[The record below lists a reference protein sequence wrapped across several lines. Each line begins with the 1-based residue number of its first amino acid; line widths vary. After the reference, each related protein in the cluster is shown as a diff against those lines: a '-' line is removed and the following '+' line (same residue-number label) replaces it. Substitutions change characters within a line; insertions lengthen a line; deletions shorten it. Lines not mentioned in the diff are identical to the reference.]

1 MIAPLRTFG
10 LALAITVALAACSKP
25 EQQQAPPPP
34 EVSVLEMK
42 PQTLPLERDLVGRL
56 SAFRSADVR
65 ARVDGVLLKR
75 LYTEGTDVKEGQP
88 LFEIDPMPLRASLLQ
103 AQGQLA
109 AAEATYA
116 NAQIAAKRAR
126 SLAPQQYVSRAD
138 IDNAE
143 ATERSSGASV
153 QQARGAVQAARIQLS
168 FASVTSPITGR
179 AGIQRVTEGAL
190 VGSGEATLLTTVDQ
204 IDPLY
209 VNFAMSSEELAALRQ
224 AQSSG
229 NVQLSGDG
237 KSTINVE
244 LGNGTLYPH
253 PGTLDV
259 SAVTVDPSTG
269 AVSLRATLP
278 NPELALLPG
287 AFVTFKASL
296 GQRNNAYLLPQQ
308 ALQRDATGAYALVL
322 GKDGKVVRKNLTV
335 DGQQKGQWIVTGGV
349 TPGDQVIVDGVQKAK
364 EGQPAKGVPWD
375 PNKPAAGAQPGQ
387 PGAAGAAPA
396 AGQAGDAKA
405 ASAANAAD
413 AAAPAAQE
421 QPKQDAAA
429 QPADSQSKQQ

>member
-1 MIAPLRTFG
+1 MIALLRSFG
-10 LALAITVALAACSKP
+10 LACAITVALAACSKP
-25 EQQQAPPPP
+25 EQQQAPPP

-56 SAFRSADVR
+56 SAYRSADVR
-65 ARVDGVLLKR
+65 ARVDGVVLKR
-75 LYTEGTDVKEGQP
+75 LYTEGANVKEGQP
-88 LFEIDPMPLRASLLQ
+88 LFQIDPSQLKATLLQ

-109 AAEATYA
+109 AAEATYT
-116 NAQIAAKRAR
+116 NAKIAATRAR

-138 IDNAE
+138 IDTAE
-143 ATERSSGASV
+143 ANERSSGASV
-153 QQARGAVQAARIQLS
+153 QQARGAVEAARIHLS
-168 FASVTSPITGR
+168 FATVTSPITGR

-190 VGSGEATLLTTVDQ
+190 VGAGEATLLTTVDQ

-209 VNFAMSSEELAALRQ
+209 VNFAMNSEELAALRQ

-237 KSTINVE
+237 KSSINVE
-244 LGNGTLYPH
+244 LGNGTQYQH

-259 SAVTVDPSTG
+259 SAVTVNPSTG

-278 NPELALLPG
+278 NPEQSLLPG

-308 ALQRDATGAYALVL
+308 ALQRDATGPYVLVL
-322 GKDGKVVRKNLTV
+322 DKDGKVARKNLTV
-335 DGQQKGQWIVTGGV
+335 DGQQKGQWIVTGGM
-349 TPGDQVIVDGVQKAK
+349 TQGDQVIVDGVQKAK
-364 EGQPAKGVPWD
+364 QGQPAKGVPWD
-375 PNKPAAGAQPGQ
+375 PNKPAQGGQ
-387 PGAAGAAPA
+387 PGSPGAAPA
-396 AGQAGDAKA
+396 AAQSGDAQA
-405 ASAANAAD
+405 APSADKAD
-413 AAAPAAQE
+413 AAAPAAQQ

-429 QPADSQSKQQ
+429 QPADSQSTQQ

>member
-10 LALAITVALAACSKP
+10 LACAITLALAACSKP
-25 EQQQAPPPP
+25 EQQQAPPP

-88 LFEIDPMPLRASLLQ
+88 LFEIDPAPLKATLLQ

-116 NAQIAAKRAR
+116 NAQVAAKRAR

-143 ATERSSGASV
+143 ATERSSGANV
-153 QQARGAVQAARIQLS
+153 QQARGQVQSARIQLG

-190 VGSGEATLLTTVDQ
+190 VGAGEATLLTTVDQ

-244 LGNGTLYPH
+244 LGNGTQYQH

-278 NPELALLPG
+278 NPEQALLPG

-296 GQRNNAYLLPQQ
+296 GQRNNAYLVPQQ
-308 ALQRDATGAYALVL
+308 GLQRDALGAFVLVL
-322 GKDGKVVRKNLTV
+322 GKDGKVARKNLTV

-349 TPGDQVIVDGVQKAK
+349 TAGDQVIVDGVQKAK
-364 EGQPAKGVPWD
+364 EGQPAKGVPWN
-375 PNKPAAGAQPGQ
+375 PNKPAQGGQ
-387 PGAAGAAPA
+387 PGAPGAAPA
-396 AGQAGDAKA
+396 AAQGGGAQAAPA
-405 ASAANAAD
+405 ADKAD

-421 QPKQDAAA
+421 PSKPDAAA

>member
-1 MIAPLRTFG
+1 MIAPLRIFG
-10 LALAITVALAACSKP
+10 LACAITVALAACSKP

-42 PQTLPLERDLVGRL
+42 PQTLPLERGLVGRL

-75 LYTEGTDVKEGQP
+75 LYTEGTEVKQGQR
-88 LFEIDPMPLRASLLQ
+88 LFEIDPAPLKATLLQ

-116 NAQIAAKRAR
+116 NAKIAATRAR

-138 IDNAE
+138 IDTAE
-143 ATERSSGASV
+143 ANERSSSANV
-153 QQARGAVQAARIQLS
+153 QQARGTVESARIQLG

-190 VGSGEATLLTTVDQ
+190 VGSGESTLLTTVDQ

-209 VNFAMSSEELAALRQ
+209 VNFAMSSEELAAMRQ
-224 AQSSG
+224 AQTSG
-229 NVQLSGDG
+229 NVKLSGDG

-244 LGNGTLYPH
+244 LGNGTQYPH

-278 NPELALLPG
+278 NPEQVLLPG

-296 GQRNNAYLLPQQ
+296 GQRNNAYLVPQQ
-308 ALQRDATGAYALVL
+308 AVQRDAIGAYALVL
-322 GKDGKVVRKNLTV
+322 GKDGNVVRKNLTV

-349 TPGDQVIVDGVQKAK
+349 APGDQVIVDGVQKAK
-364 EGQPAKGVPWD
+364 EGQPAKGVPWN
-375 PNKPAAGAQPGQ
+375 PNKPAQGGQ
-387 PGAAGAAPA
+387 PGAPNTAPA
-396 AGQAGDAKA
+396 AGQAG
-405 ASAANAAD
+405 NAQ
-413 AAAPAAQE
+413 AAQQ

-429 QPADSQSKQQ
+429 QPANSQSKQQ

>member
-10 LALAITVALAACSKP
+10 LACAITVALAACSKP

-88 LFEIDPMPLRASLLQ
+88 LFEIDPMPLRATLLQ

-116 NAQIAAKRAR
+116 NAKIAAQRAR

-138 IDNAE
+138 IDTAE

-153 QQARGAVQAARIQLS
+153 QQARGVVESARIQLS

-244 LGNGTLYPH
+244 LGNGTQYPH

-278 NPELALLPG
+278 NPEMALLPG

-296 GQRNNAYLLPQQ
+296 GQRNNAYLVPQQ

-335 DGQQKGQWIVTGGV
+335 DGQQQGQWIVTAGV
-349 TPGDQVIVDGVQKAK
+349 AQGDQVIVDGVQKAK

-375 PNKPAAGAQPGQ
+375 PNKPAQGGQ
-387 PGAAGAAPA
+387 PGAPGAAPA
-396 AGQAGDAKA
+396 AGQAGTGQGAPAGAGK
-405 ASAANAAD
+405 AD
-413 AAAPAAQE
+413 AAAPAAGE
-421 QPKQDAAA
+421 QPKSDDAA
-429 QPADSQSKQQ
+429 QPSDSQSKQQ

>member
-10 LALAITVALAACSKP
+10 LACAITVALAACSKP

-56 SAFRSADVR
+56 SAYRSADVR
-65 ARVDGVLLKR
+65 ARVDGVVLKR
-75 LYTEGTDVKEGQP
+75 LYTEGANVKEGQP
-88 LFEIDPMPLRASLLQ
+88 LFQIDPSQLKATLLQ

-109 AAEATYA
+109 AAEATYT
-116 NAQIAAKRAR
+116 NAKIAATRAR

-138 IDNAE
+138 IDTAE
-143 ATERSSGASV
+143 ANERSSGANV
-153 QQARGAVQAARIQLS
+153 QQARGAVEAARIQLG
-168 FASVTSPITGR
+168 FATVTSPITGR

-190 VGSGEATLLTTVDQ
+190 VGAGEATLLTTVDQ

-237 KSTINVE
+237 KSSINVE
-244 LGNGTLYPH
+244 LGNGTQYQH

-278 NPELALLPG
+278 NPEQSLLPG

-308 ALQRDATGAYALVL
+308 AVQRDATGPYALVL

-335 DGQQKGQWIVTGGV
+335 DGQQKGQWIVTGGMS
-349 TPGDQVIVDGVQKAK
+349 PGDQVIVDGVQKAK

-375 PNKPAAGAQPGQ
+375 PNKPAQGGQ
-387 PGAAGAAPA
+387 PGAAGAAPGA
-396 AGQAGDAKA
+396 AQGGDAKA
-405 ASAANAAD
+405 APSADKAD
-413 AAAPAAQE
+413 AAAPAAQQ
-421 QPKQDAAA
+421 QPTQDAAA

>member
-88 LFEIDPMPLRASLLQ
+88 LFEIDPMPLRATLLQ

-109 AAEATYA
+109 AAQATYA
-116 NAQIAAKRAR
+116 NAQVAAKRAR

-143 ATERSSGASV
+143 ATERSSGANV
-153 QQARGAVQAARIQLS
+153 QQARGLVESARIQLS

-179 AGIQRVTEGAL
+179 AGLQRVTEGAL

-296 GQRNNAYLLPQQ
+296 GQRSNAYLLPQQ
-308 ALQRDATGAYALVL
+308 ALQRDAMGAYALVL

-349 TPGDQVIVDGVQKAK
+349 TPGDQIIVDGVQKAK

-375 PNKPAAGAQPGQ
+375 PNKPAAGGQPGQ
-387 PGAAGAAPA
+387 PGAPGAAPA
-396 AGQAGDAKA
+396 AGQADDAKA
-405 ASAANAAD
+405 APAANAAD

>member
-1 MIAPLRTFG
+1 MIAPLRTLG
-10 LALAITVALAACSKP
+10 LACAITVALAACSKP

-34 EVSVLEMK
+34 EVSVLGMQ

-56 SAFRSADVR
+56 SAYRSADVR
-65 ARVDGVLLKR
+65 ARVDGVVLKR
-75 LYTEGTDVKEGQP
+75 LYTEGTDVKEGQR
-88 LFEIDPMPLRASLLQ
+88 LFEIDPMPLRATLLQ

-143 ATERSSGASV
+143 ATERSSRANV
-153 QQARGAVQAARIQLS
+153 QQARGTVESARIQLS

-244 LGNGTLYPH
+244 LGNGTQYPH

-278 NPELALLPG
+278 NPEQALLPG

-296 GQRNNAYLLPQQ
+296 GQRNNAYLVPQQ
-308 ALQRDATGAYALVL
+308 GLQRDALGAFVLVL
-322 GKDGKVVRKNLTV
+322 GKDGKVARKNLTV

-349 TPGDQVIVDGVQKAK
+349 APGDQVIVDGVQKAK
-364 EGQPAKGVPWD
+364 EGQPAKGVAWN
-375 PNKPAAGAQPGQ
+375 PNKPAQGGQ
-387 PGAAGAAPA
+387 PGAPGAAPA
-396 AGQAGDAKA
+396 AAQGGDAQA
-405 ASAANAAD
+405 AQAAPAADKAD
-413 AAAPAAQE
+413 AAAPAAQQ
-421 QPKQDAAA
+421 QPKPDAAA

>member
-10 LALAITVALAACSKP
+10 LALAITAALAACSKP

-88 LFEIDPMPLRASLLQ
+88 LFEIDPMPLRATLLQ

-143 ATERSSGASV
+143 ATERSSGANV
-153 QQARGAVQAARIQLS
+153 QQARGAVEAARIQLS

-244 LGNGTLYPH
+244 LGNGTQYQH

-278 NPELALLPG
+278 NPELSLLPG

-296 GQRNNAYLLPQQ
+296 GQRNNAYLVPQQ

-335 DGQQKGQWIVTGGV
+335 DGQQQGQWIVTGGV
-349 TPGDQVIVDGVQKAK
+349 APGDQVIVDGVQKAK

-375 PNKPAAGAQPGQ
+375 PNKPAAGGQPGQ
-387 PGAAGAAPA
+387 PGAPGAAPA
-396 AGQAGDAKA
+396 AGQAGNTQA
-405 ASAANAAD
+405 APAADAAD